1 MNEIYNIMKYFKIL
15 LIIWSA
21 CFAISC
27 TAEQKKE
34 SSMHQLRN
42 LVARIEQ
49 NASSMS
55 SEDWA
60 NESTNYENLL
70 IDIESQS
77 NSMTVEDH
85 KELGR
90 LKARYLR
97 ASAAHIIEDA
107 SRESID
113 LLNQMEGFLEEMLG
127 Q

>member
-42 LVARIEQ
+42 IVVRVEQ
-49 NASSMS
+49 NANTMS
-55 SEDWA
+55 TEEWA
-60 NESTNYENLL
+60 KESANYEKILM
-70 IDIESQS
+70 DIESQS
-77 NSMTVEDH
+77 STMTVEEH

-90 LKARYLR
+90 LKARYLK
-97 ASAAHIIEDA
+97 ATAAHIIEDA